1 MPSSPKCRSGV
12 NLPKRW
18 RASSSRAGIPS
29 ISHVRCSPLLLGS
42 GDIARQLGDINE
54 LAASID
60 RDGLL
65 QPITITPDGVLVCGV
80 RRLAAIRQRCARS

>member
-42 GDIARQLGDINE
+42 GDIARQLMTADLIDE
-54 LAASID
+54 VQLFIHPCCSALASGCSVIC
-60 RDGLL
+60 RYPG
-65 QPITITPDGVLVCGV
+65 
-80 RRLAAIRQRCARS
+80 R